1 MLIDPWGRRV
11 SNLRISLTD
20 LCNFRCVYCVPPEG
34 LLTIVPPAQY
44 LTRPEIVRFVRLM
57 GKLGVTRVRLTGGE
71 PLLRKDILEIVRA
84 LKGIETVKDLSL
96 TTNGSFLAP
105 LVYPLKEAGLDRI
118 NVSLDSLD
126 PKRFEE
132 ITLSDTYG
140 QVIKAVFLALQAGF
154 PVKLNMV
161 VLRGLTAKEIVEYV
175 QMACDFPL
183 EVRFLEFMPLCG
195 TAWKPELV
203 WPIEKVRSV
212 VKEHFDLMEDEIPR
226 LDSPAQ
232 TFKIKGGKGRVGFI
246 ASLTESFC
254 DNCSRIRLS
263 ADGKISPCLFSDTQV
278 SVRNLLREN
287 APDEE
292 ILRAIQ
298 LAVKLKPR
306 GNWFRDHPFK
316 FEEDKD
322 LEFLANPMIRS
333 IGG

>member
-1 MLIDPWGRRV
+1 
-11 SNLRISLTD
+11 
-20 LCNFRCVYCVPPEG
+20 VYCVPPEG
-34 LLTIVPPAQY
+34 LPAVVPPAQY

-57 GKLGVTRVRLTGGE
+57 GTLGVTRVRLTGGE
-71 PLLRKDILEIVRA
+71 PLLRKDILDIVRA
-84 LKGIETVKDLSL
+84 LKSVETVKDLSI

-132 ITLSDTYG
+132 ITLSDAYG
-140 QVIKAVFLALQAGF
+140 QVIKSVFLALQAGF

-161 VLRGLTAKEIVEYV
+161 VLRGLTATEIVEYV
-175 QMACDFPL
+175 QMAYDFPL

-195 TAWKPELV
+195 TAWKPEMV

-212 VKEHFDLMEDEIPR
+212 VKEHFELLEDGTPR

-232 TFKIKGGKGRVGFI
+232 SFRIKGGKGKVGFI

-292 ILRAIQ
+292 IIRAIR
-298 LAVKLKPR
+298 LAVRLKPR
-306 GNWFRDHPFK
+306 GNWFRDNPFK
-316 FEEDKD
+316 YEENR
-322 LEFLANPMIRS
+322 ELAFASNPMIRS